1 MLGSG
6 YEKKFCGA
14 AGKIFLDRIGGFH
27 KTEHMEILLIDID
40 STIPN
45 LALHKIAKYHEARGD
60 IIHWNLP
67 ILRHAVDKIY
77 ASCIFT
83 KNKAEAE
90 EWDDY
95 GADVGGTGYDIHKT
109 LPDEIEN
116 FPCRI
121 NWGFTT
127 RGCIRKCEFCF
138 VPEKEGMIR
147 AVGDLYDVWD
157 GKSKNVTLMD
167 NNILALPKHFFK
179 VAEQIRK
186 EKVRV
191 DFNQGLDH
199 RLLTPEICRQLKAIR
214 HKEYHFAFDS
224 IKDIDRVGRAIMML
238 NDAELKRN
246 TWLLLVGFDSTIE
259 DDIAR
264 LEYLKE
270 RNQNAYVMRYNGR
283 RDSRVLNQL
292 SRWANNHSWFQGTT
306 WPEFCARNNFD
317 PDASFP

>member
-1 MLGSG
+1 M
-6 YEKKFCGA
+6 A
-14 AGKIFLDRIGGFH
+14 
-27 KTEHMEILLIDID
+27 
-40 STIPN
+40 
-45 LALHKIAKYHEARGD
+45 
-60 IIHWNLP
+60 
-67 ILRHAVDKIY
+67 
-77 ASCIFT
+77 
-83 KNKAEAE
+83 
-90 EWDDY
+90 
-95 GADVGGTGYDIHKT
+95 ADVGGTGYDIHKV

-199 RLLTPEICRQLKAIR
+199 RLLTPQICQELKAIR
-214 HKEYHFAFDS
+214 HREYHFAFDS
-224 IKDIDRVGRAIMML
+224 IKDMDRVGKAVEML
-238 NDAELKRN
+238 NEAGLKRN
-246 TWLLLVGFDSTIE
+246 TWLTLVGFDSTIE
-259 DDIAR
+259 EDIAR

-283 RDSRVLNQL
+283 KDSKVMNQL
-292 SRWANNHSWFQGTT
+292 ARWANNHSWFQGTT
-306 WPEFCARNNFD
+306 WPEFCSRNNFD

>member
-1 MLGSG
+1 M
-6 YEKKFCGA
+6 
-14 AGKIFLDRIGGFH
+14 D
-27 KTEHMEILLIDID
+27 ILLIDID

-60 IIHWNLP
+60 TIHWNLP

-77 ASCIFT
+77 VSCIFT

-90 EWDDY
+90 EWADY
-95 GADVGGTGYDIHKT
+95 GADVGGTGYDIHKV

-199 RLLTPEICRQLKAIR
+199 RLLTPEICRELKSMR
-214 HKEYHFAFDS
+214 HQHYHFAFDS
-224 IKDIDRVGRAIMML
+224 IKDIGRVEKAINLL
-238 NDAELKRN
+238 NKAGVKQN
-246 TWLLLVGFDSTIE
+246 VWYVLVGFDSTFEE
-259 DDIAR
+259 DLAR
-264 LEYLKE
+264 LNFLRE
-270 RNQNAYVMRYNGR
+270 RDQRGFVMRYNGR
-283 RDSRVLNQL
+283 KDIKTLMHL
-292 SRWANNHSWFQGTT
+292 SWWANNHAWFMGAT
-306 WPEFCARNNFD
+306 WDQYCARNNFD